1 MTDRNPTTDASTAG
15 GFPLERWRDDP
26 EAQASLAAAGCF
38 MLHGAAF
45 RLGDTAV
52 LAVGPSGAGKSTLV
66 AAALSAG
73 GSVCSDDL
81 VVLRREAEGV
91 LAYSHRPFLS
101 FRGSGRRIIEA
112 HPLATPLT
120 AHDDVLPDRTLVA
133 LADGGPLWSP
143 VVRPDALWVVEVD
156 RAEGRTISSELS
168 QAAVFAELMTCVS
181 GRIVLASE
189 GDVRA
194 RFVATVASLA
204 AQCTPRRVHLGRDLL
219 DDPLT
224 TIRRL
229 VTGA

>member
-1 MTDRNPTTDASTAG
+1 
-15 GFPLERWRDDP
+15 
-26 EAQASLAAAGCF
+26 

-45 RLGDTAV
+45 RLAGTAV
-52 LAVGPSGAGKSTLV
+52 LAVGRSGAGKSTLV

-81 VVLRREAEGV
+81 VVIRREAEGV

-101 FRGSGRRIIEA
+101 FRDSGRRIIDA
-112 HPLATPLT
+112 HPLAMPLT
-120 AHDDVLPDRTLVA
+120 AHEGVLPDRTLVA

-143 VVRPDALWVVEVD
+143 VLRPDVLWVVEVA
-156 RAEGRTISSELS
+156 RAEDRTLESELS
-168 QAAVFAELMTCVS
+168 QAAVIAELMACVS

-189 GDVRA
+189 GGIRA
-194 RFVATVASLA
+194 RFLEAVTSLT
-204 AQCTPRRVHLGRDLL
+204 AQCRLRSVKLGRDLL

-229 VTGA
+229 VAKG